1 MVSFGQP
8 IKTRHSP
15 GSSREPCAGEDR
27 WHSNGQSEADSPAV
41 FLESCRGRKRGRLAV
56 RRSQQQRLFG
66 EQRLHALEVAGQ
78 ESSYKLAIQLLVA
91 DRKK

>member
-1 MVSFGQP
+1 MVAIGQRLP
-8 IKTRHSP
+8 
-15 GSSREPCAGEDR
+15 EPAAEP
-27 WHSNGQSEADSPAV
+27 APAV

-78 ESSYKLAIQLLVA
+78 ESGYKLAI
-91 DRKK
+91 